1 MRLPTTTL
9 LLAFLLQAPSTA
21 RAQPTVAAN
30 PAGATLDDYLDRM
43 SRLGWSGA
51 ALVARHDTLLLA
63 KGYGLAD
70 RSAGRPVTDST
81 VFSLGSI
88 TKQFTAAAILKLEQE
103 GRLRVTDSIGSY
115 LPNVPSDKRGI
126 TLHELLT
133 HTAGLREDYGPSD
146 FEPVER
152 AEYIARVM
160 RAPLV
165 TPPGT
170 AYRYSNAGYSLLAA
184 IIELVTGDSYE
195 RYLHDHVLVPAGM
208 GETGY
213 KLPAWPR
220 ERVARGYGPSGRDW
234 GTFLEKP
241 WAADGPYWNARGN
254 GELHTT
260 VHDMYRWAR
269 SLEGNAVLDSVERA
283 KMATPWVR
291 EGEDAPS
298 FYGYGTVIFTTQR
311 GTKILAH
318 NGGNGIFSADF
329 MRYVD
334 EGVVVI
340 VFSNTSAVRAFQLSP
355 TLGRIALGLDVEM
368 PPRVVALTP
377 ARAAALGGSWA
388 LPSGARLRLTPNGG
402 AFTVVPENREAFEL
416 VRLPV
421 RVPASEVAENE
432 TSTRRVIEAASRG
445 DFAPIAA
452 AFGTGLPV
460 ERVREEEGGMWQ
472 EWRERFGAFEGV
484 EIFGA
489 TRTGAAGPGYV
500 ARLRF
505 ARGASLLVYVWE
517 GGQLR
522 AVMPYENVA
531 PKVYPTGADSLLAWS
546 PDGAPPLG
554 VTVHGEGA
562 IMTLQLLAPD
572 GTRHVLHRIAA
583 PTGS

>member
-1 MRLPTTTL
+1 MRLPTTSL
-9 LLAFLLQAPSTA
+9 LLALLLQAPSLA
-21 RAQPTVAAN
+21 RAQTVVAAN

-43 SRLGWSGA
+43 SRLGWSGV
-51 ALVARHDTLLLA
+51 ALVARHDSVLLA

-103 GRLRVTDSIGSY
+103 GRLRTTDSIGRY

-126 TLHELLT
+126 TVHELLT

-160 RAPLV
+160 SAPLV
-165 TPPGT
+165 TPPGA

-184 IIELVTGDSYE
+184 IVELVTGDSYE

-208 GETGY
+208 RETGY
-213 KLPAWPR
+213 RIPAWPR

-241 WAADGPYWNARGN
+241 WASDGPYWNARGN

-260 VHDMYRWAR
+260 IHDMYRWAR
-269 SLEGNAVLDSVERA
+269 ALEGSAVLDSAERA

-298 FYGYGTVIFTTQR
+298 FYGYGTVIFTTPR

-334 EGVVVI
+334 EGVVVV

-368 PPRVVALTP
+368 PPRVVALAP
-377 ARAAALGGSWA
+377 ERAAQLAGRWA
-388 LPSGARLRLTPNGG
+388 LPSGARLRLTASGG
-402 AFTVVPENREAFEL
+402 AFTIVPESREAFEL

-421 RVPASEVAENE
+421 RVPATEVAENE
-432 TSTRRVIEAASRG
+432 TRTRRVVEAASRG

-460 ERVREEEGGMWQ
+460 ERVRQEEGGMWQ

-489 TRTGAAGPGYV
+489 TRTGAAGPGIV

-505 ARGASLLVYVWE
+505 ARGAPLLAYVWE
-517 GGQLR
+517 DGQLR

-531 PKVYPTGADSLLAWS
+531 PKVYPTGDDSLVAWS
-546 PDGAPPLG
+546 PEGAPPLG
-554 VTVHGEGA
+554 IRVIGTGA
-562 IMTLQLLAPD
+562 RMTLQL
-572 GTRHVLHRIAA
+572 RA
-583 PTGS
+583 PTGSERTLHRAPVSPGS